1 MFYISAAIHVV
12 GTVFYCIF
20 ADGEIQDWAR
30 CYMVSD
36 GLEIEENGETKKTLT
51 EPNGKDVESAKQD

>member
-12 GTVFYCIF
+12 GVVFYCIF
-20 ADGEIQDWAR
+20 ADGDIQDWVR

-36 GLEIEENGETKKTLT
+36 GLQIEVNSETKKPTSEAEL
-51 EPNGKDVESAKQD
+51 KDIEGAKQT